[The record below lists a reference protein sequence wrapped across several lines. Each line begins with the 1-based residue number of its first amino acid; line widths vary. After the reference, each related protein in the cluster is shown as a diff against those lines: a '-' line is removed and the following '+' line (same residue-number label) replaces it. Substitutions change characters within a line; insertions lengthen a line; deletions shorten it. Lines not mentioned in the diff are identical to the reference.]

1 VFSLARK
8 KVVLQTPKKSTDVR
22 QLYLMVDTELGKAG
36 VQQEVRDMAK
46 KLAHTALTSLHVA
59 EIRGIE
65 MADIQ
70 RWYSGKKAVTTDR
83 WVISKARVIDGATV
97 MKVKEEKARQ
107 AEQEA
112 YQAAVRA
119 EAKEQR
125 AAARIE
131 AARVKAAHTVATK
144 AKGKGK
150 AVAAADAPVTLPKQ
164 PRRPRKILVSNVTDR
179 VTGHDREPGQ

>member
-1 VFSLARK
+1 
-8 KVVLQTPKKSTDVR
+8 
-22 QLYLMVDTELGKAG
+22 MVDAELDKAG

-46 KLAHTALTSLHVA
+46 KLAHTVSTSLHVT

-70 RWYSGKKAVTTDR
+70 RRYRGKKAATTDR
-83 WVISKARVIDGATV
+83 RVISKARVIDGATV

-112 YQAAVRA
+112 HQAAVRA

-125 AAARIE
+125 AAAQIE

-144 AKGKGK
+144 AKGKEK
-150 AVAAADAPVTLPKQ
+150 VVAAADAPVTPPKQ
-164 PRRPRKILVSNVTDR
+164 PRRPRKILVSKSQSLVGDVELTSAGVMASYPAYPAPSNTNCS
-179 VTGHDREPGQ
+179 PL